1 MSANLSNLH
10 WKGSLLFPQ
19 GSESVSR
26 SVVTNFLQP
35 QWTVACQ
42 ASLAMGFSREEY
54 WNGLPF
60 PPPGDLPHQDGTQVS
75 CTAVRFSMVWAT
87 RDALLGE
94 TFAPHI
100 IGLLLP
106 SASWWGLPGTG
117 LLKARME
124 KHVATPGIQGR
135 AKEIRVKFCPS
146 PDRQVGGSGGE
157 QPCVFLSL
165 SQIQG
170 SSWPSVCPSY
180 QDRRHLRAW

>member
-60 PPPGDLPHQDGTQVS
+60 PPPGDLPNQEGTQVS
-75 CTAVRFSMVWAT
+75 CTAVRFSMV
-87 RDALLGE
+87 
-94 TFAPHI
+94 
-100 IGLLLP
+100 
-106 SASWWGLPGTG
+106 
-117 LLKARME
+117 
-124 KHVATPGIQGR
+124 
-135 AKEIRVKFCPS
+135 
-146 PDRQVGGSGGE
+146 
-157 QPCVFLSL
+157 
-165 SQIQG
+165 
-170 SSWPSVCPSY
+170 
-180 QDRRHLRAW
+180 